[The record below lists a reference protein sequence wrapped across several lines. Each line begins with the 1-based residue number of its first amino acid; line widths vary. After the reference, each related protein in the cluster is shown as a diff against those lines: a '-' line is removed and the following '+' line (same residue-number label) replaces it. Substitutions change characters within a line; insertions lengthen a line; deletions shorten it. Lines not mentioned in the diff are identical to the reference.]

1 MSQDSLSNALAG
13 AAAGVAATL
22 PMTAAI
28 AVCQSRL
35 PLSDQFAAPPPHQV
49 AMDMARA
56 VGLHSRLDLDD
67 RVLLTIASHF
77 GYGAA
82 AGMLYGALAE
92 EEESSPV
99 LRGIGFGCA
108 VWGGSYLGWLPAAGF
123 RAAAHRMSQRRNLM
137 MFAAHVVSRLQ
148 QRGNQPAADHARS
161 AGDQD
166 LHGDLPCK
174 SRPPPLLP
182 PAALA
187 SGGASHGRE
196 SDATVGESRRFLR
209 GRRENKAP
217 RVAPQTTCD
226 AT

>member
-1 MSQDSLSNALAG
+1 MIAEAVPTRGKRPPSTGRNALSQDSLSNALAG
-13 AAAGVAATL
+13 AAAGMAATL

-35 PLSDQFAAPPPHQV
+35 PLSDQFTAPPPHQV
-49 AMDMARA
+49 AMDTARA

-92 EEESSPV
+92 EEDPSPV

-123 RAAAHRMSQRRNLM
+123 RAAAHRMSLRRNLM
-137 MFAAHVVSRLQ
+137 MFAAHVVWGATLGTLFSR
-148 QRGNQPAADHARS
+148 RPRRNRRNSPTVAS
-161 AGDQD
+161 E
-166 LHGDLPCK
+166 
-174 SRPPPLLP
+174 SRPWDAPPEAS
-182 PAALA
+182 AAGGS
-187 SGGASHGRE
+187 SGGGR
-196 SDATVGESRRFLR
+196 DLQ
-209 GRRENKAP
+209 GRSP
-217 RVAPQTTCD
+217 
-226 AT
+226 